1 MNTDITM
8 NFVNP
13 NSVDGESPYRVR
25 CNFVLHGDAHVLS
38 VYDCPNIKKLQQ
50 ENVDIRVV
58 FHNKDEVF
66 VFQTEDSAKQLFDK
80 VMLTNICKNCQ
91 YRNYARR
98 GSR

>member
-66 VFQTEDSAKQLFDK
+66 VFQTEDSPRQIFGQ
-80 VMLTNICKNCQ
+80 VMFKHNCKNCQ
-91 YRNYARR
+91 LIKCSQTTR
-98 GSR
+98 